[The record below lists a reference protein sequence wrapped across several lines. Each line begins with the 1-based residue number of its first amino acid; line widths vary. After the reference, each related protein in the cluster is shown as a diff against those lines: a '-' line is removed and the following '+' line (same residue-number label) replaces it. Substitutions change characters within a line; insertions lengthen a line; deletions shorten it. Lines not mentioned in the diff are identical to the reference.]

1 MTGYTFIFTSC
12 LKRRTRS
19 SWSSDVYRLCLTSV
33 IRYSPPYYYCWWPI
47 RWRGA
52 AFQNCHL
59 KKRLVGNSQPLTG
72 VL

>member
-19 SWSSDVYRLCLTSV
+19 NWSSDVYRLYLTSV
-33 IRYSPPYYYCWWPI
+33 IRYSPPYHYGWRPI
-47 RWRGA
+47 SWRGA
-52 AFQNCHL
+52 AFHCHL
-59 KKRLVGNSQPLTG
+59 KKRLVGNSRPVTG